1 MASERERVE
10 NFERSLFS
18 DETCLQLKSS
28 TAVSIAST
36 PFTETHESAFTRCG
50 VSEEM

>member
-1 MASERERVE
+1 ME

-28 TAVSIAST
+28 RAVSIAST
-36 PFTETHESAFTRCG
+36 LFTEIHESAFTRCG